1 MKKSEWS
8 DRELEELLRQMPK
21 MQDHRDPRDIYQN
34 LSLKKRKTKPWLLPG
49 IAAAAALLLFFILA
63 PKLMDGTN
71 FTYDQAREEKSSAN
85 KEMQLADRDSAV
97 DLKKE
102 DASSKEQAYSGT
114 AKTDLMKAESIKTAV
129 YDDDVAG
136 GTVFTYWIPDPQAQI
151 LIPVSTIIHDTQDQS
166 WLTLYTKN
174 MASLK
179 EVEWG
184 LSDFYPLNVTM
195 ELDKNNSSVMV
206 DVPSDHQYGQ
216 GSANETSFINVLKKD
231 ISSNSNIKKIKFST
245 NGVPGIELGNY
256 GHLEEA
262 DVVLEKKHAFLFYYP
277 EGSDIP
283 FLTPSVET
291 FNDINTALEAMKTD
305 NAVLGLKSSLLP
317 LMPLHDVSV
326 SDKTLIVSLKGNS
339 SVQNNQQTSSS
350 FEALLLTAKEFGLE
364 KMVIKDSAI
373 PTIGPFDLSN
383 EIKVP
388 IAPNFRNI
396 Q

>member
-85 KEMQLADRDSAV
+85 KETQLADRDSAV

-102 DASSKEQAYSGT
+102 DASSKEQTYSGT

-174 MASLK
+174 MANLK

-184 LSDFYPLNVTM
+184 LSDLYPLNVTM

-245 NGVPGIELGNY
+245 KGVPGIELGNY

-305 NAVLGLKSSLLP
+305 NAELGLKSSLLP

-326 SDKTLIVSLKGNS
+326 SDKTLILSLKGNS

-350 FEALLLTAKEFGLE
+350 IEALLLTAKEFGLE
-364 KMVIKDSAI
+364 KMVVKDSAI